1 MIHVRNLVTTTL
13 QSNFNC
19 NSVML
24 HAWKFPYMHVDVSHN
39 NSYFT
44 THLVTELIYASN
56 KMILIFKILYLSVTY
71 LDYLNNFDSVK
82 IIKKKFMYSF
92 NLSILH
98 PNSLIKRSLIK
109 CKLEPNPNLKQ
120 ITITIG
126 SQLNFTSINL

>member
-1 MIHVRNLVTTTL
+1 
-13 QSNFNC
+13 
-19 NSVML
+19 ML

-44 THLVTELIYASN
+44 NHLVTELIYASN

-92 NLSILH
+92 NLSILN

-109 CKLEPNPNLKQ
+109 CKLEPNPNLNQ

-126 SQLNFTSINL
+126 SQLNFTSINLWSRNNFDYN

>member
-44 THLVTELIYASN
+44 THLVTELIYASK

-92 NLSILH
+92 NLIN

-109 CKLEPNPNLKQ
+109 CKLGPNPNLKQ

>member
-1 MIHVRNLVTTTL
+1 
-13 QSNFNC
+13 
-19 NSVML
+19 ML

-56 KMILIFKILYLSVTY
+56 KIILIFKILYLSVTY
-71 LDYLNNFDSVK
+71 LDCLNNFDSVK

-92 NLSILH
+92 NLSILN

-109 CKLEPNPNLKQ
+109 CKLEPNPNLNQ

>member
-1 MIHVRNLVTTTL
+1 M
-13 QSNFNC
+13 
-19 NSVML
+19 ML

-71 LDYLNNFDSVK
+71 LDCLNNFDSVK

-92 NLSILH
+92 NLSILN

-109 CKLEPNPNLKQ
+109 CKLEPNPNLNQ

-126 SQLNFTSINL
+126 SQLNFTSTNL

>member
-1 MIHVRNLVTTTL
+1 
-13 QSNFNC
+13 
-19 NSVML
+19 ML

-44 THLVTELIYASN
+44 NHLVTELIYASN

-92 NLSILH
+92 NLSILN

-109 CKLEPNPNLKQ
+109 CKLEPNPNLNQ

>member
-1 MIHVRNLVTTTL
+1 
-13 QSNFNC
+13 
-19 NSVML
+19 ML

-92 NLSILH
+92 NLSILN

-109 CKLEPNPNLKQ
+109 CKLEPNPNLNQ

-126 SQLNFTSINL
+126 SQLNFTSINLWSRNNFDYN

>member
-1 MIHVRNLVTTTL
+1 
-13 QSNFNC
+13 
-19 NSVML
+19 ML

-71 LDYLNNFDSVK
+71 LDCLNNFDSVK

-92 NLSILH
+92 NLSILN

-109 CKLEPNPNLKQ
+109 CKLEPNPNLNQ

-126 SQLNFTSINL
+126 SQLNFTSINLWSRNNFDYN

>member
-1 MIHVRNLVTTTL
+1 
-13 QSNFNC
+13 
-19 NSVML
+19 ML

-44 THLVTELIYASN
+44 NHLVTELIYASN

-71 LDYLNNFDSVK
+71 LDCLNNFDSVK

-92 NLSILH
+92 NLSILN

-109 CKLEPNPNLKQ
+109 CKLEPNPNLNQ

-126 SQLNFTSINL
+126 SQLNFTSINLWSRNNFDYN